1 MANKFTETF
10 QTDLDVPCGEEN
22 GNFRVNFKNGDDR
35 TQINT
40 QNYSKFEENMFRSSK
55 PDVPE

>member
-1 MANKFTETF
+1 MENNFTENF
-10 QTDLDVPCGEEN
+10 QTDQHVPGRGSKN
-22 GNFRVNFKNGDDR
+22 GNYKNGEYK

>member
-1 MANKFTETF
+1 MCLAGKKMAIK
-10 QTDLDVPCGEEN
+10 
-22 GNFRVNFKNGDDR
+22 RVNHKNGEYK